1 MECPC
6 GHPIVH
12 KKDIAIVMW
21 KREQY
26 YLHTECLSKYFT
38 VMPSGYCV
46 PTRALLD
53 IIEHKRIVEE
63 KVEAPEVEPAMLDD
77 GAIDGAIPA
86 EIKCPNCG
94 GQAAYSATTKG
105 YVCLDCQ
112 STIPVPEP
120 SK

>member
-12 KKDIAIVMW
+12 KKDIAIVAW